1 MGGFLLYLIRSINL
15 VLRLCKLLHLNLV
28 QPMKKILR
36 QFFCRGSFTLQK
48 ILIQIKIKFI
58 PSAFSGMDSVDLFD
72 SLHLH
77 NTTFAGLQQKPGP
90 HSHNPAVLFSGRPT
104 ETIDANNRAHH
115 SICHQNKW
123 MKTNY

>member
-1 MGGFLLYLIRSINL
+1 MGGFLFYLIRSINL
-15 VLRLCKLLHLNLV
+15 ALRLCKLLHLNFV

-36 QFFCRGSFTLQK
+36 QFFCRGLLHVI

-58 PSAFSGMDSVDLFD
+58 PSSFSGMDSVDLFD

-90 HSHNPAVLFSGRPT
+90 HSHNPAVLFSGKPT
-104 ETIDANNRAHH
+104 EPIDANNRAHH
-115 SICHQNKW
+115 CICHQNKR